1 MLCVL
6 QCLSFD
12 AISALWGCVSNDK
25 LAWRVPTMYGGI
37 LTWSK
42 QVISYILTYMG
53 STIGRYPKIG
63 GYRAKQEPS
72 SQSFWQIFL
81 SDFSLMLAT

>member
-1 MLCVL
+1 MQYFFACCWLVVCIAMSCV
-6 QCLSFD
+6 D
-12 AISALWGCVSNDK
+12 AIIDFWGCVSNGK

-42 QVISYILTYMG
+42 QVFSYILTYTG

-63 GYRAKQEPS
+63 GYRAEQEPS
-72 SQSFWQIFL
+72 SQSF
-81 SDFSLMLAT
+81 